1 MTTDTYTLSQF
12 VTDLR
17 QLTSES
23 QDEKSLLAK
32 VRPLAKRAALSPD
45 WREERHYKGD
55 TEQGFG
61 ITVLHDE
68 PDHSLFIIAVSWLPG
83 RGAPAHDHGS
93 WAVIVGV
100 DGPEKNT
107 FWERTD
113 DRSRPGHA
121 DLHKIGEKIFDT
133 GDVVAM
139 PYNVECNDI
148 PRMMVQH
155 HSSDEFV
162 TRTLDHFERLYEEGK
177 TRAKIMA
184 IGVHPYI
191 SGVAHRIKYFETVF
205 KTLRKK
211 PGVLFWTG
219 EQILDW
225 HSKQRKAANKR

>member
-100 DGPEKNT
+100 DGPEKILSGSAPT
-107 FWERTD
+107 TAHVPVTQTCTKSARRFSIRAMWWRC
-113 DRSRPGHA
+113 RPGPS
-121 DLHKIGEKIFDT
+121 I
-133 GDVVAM
+133 
-139 PYNVECNDI
+139 
-148 PRMMVQH
+148 R
-155 HSSDEFV
+155 
-162 TRTLDHFERLYEEGK
+162 
-177 TRAKIMA
+177 
-184 IGVHPYI
+184 
-191 SGVAHRIKYFETVF
+191 
-205 KTLRKK
+205 
-211 PGVLFWTG
+211 W
-219 EQILDW
+219 
-225 HSKQRKAANKR
+225 

>member
-139 PYNVECNDI
+139 PAGSI
-148 PRMMVQH
+148 
-155 HSSDEFV
+155 HSVVNETDRITLSFHVYGRHLNHAVRSQYDPSAHDEKPFKV
-162 TRTLDHFERLYEEGK
+162 RT
-177 TRAKIMA
+177 
-184 IGVHPYI
+184 
-191 SGVAHRIKYFETVF
+191 
-205 KTLRKK
+205 
-211 PGVLFWTG
+211 
-219 EQILDW
+219 Q
-225 HSKQRKAANKR
+225 